1 MERAPSHGSKY
12 LPSAAAT
19 YPTGGERVTM
29 PVERTR
35 NLIQAGAFL
44 RELSANSALPA
55 AIRTEAYR
63 LLRHFPS
70 VSDVEAI
77 AANEARLMQVAG
89 SPLIRNYLVAEFDP
103 DWVRGYTRGPH
114 IGG

>member
-1 MERAPSHGSKY
+1 M
-12 LPSAAAT
+12 
-19 YPTGGERVTM
+19 TM

-44 RELSANSALPA
+44 RELSANADLPE
-55 AIRTEAYR
+55 AIRNEAYR

-77 AANEARLMQVAG
+77 AANEASLKLVAR
-89 SPLIRNYLVAEFDP
+89 SSLIQNYLVTEFDP
-103 DWVRGYTRGPH
+103 DWIRGYTRGAH
-114 IGG
+114 VGG

>member
-1 MERAPSHGSKY
+1 M
-12 LPSAAAT
+12 
-19 YPTGGERVTM
+19 TM

-44 RELSANSALPA
+44 RELSADMDLPKTV
-55 AIRTEAYR
+55 RCEAYR

-70 VSDVEAI
+70 LSDVQAI
-77 AANEARLMQVAG
+77 ASNENRLLEVTQ
-89 SPLIRNYLVAEFDP
+89 SRLLQKYLVTEFDP
-103 DWVRGYTRGPH
+103 DWVRGYSRGPH

>member
-1 MERAPSHGSKY
+1 M
-12 LPSAAAT
+12 
-19 YPTGGERVTM
+19 TM
-29 PVERTR
+29 PAERTR

-44 RELSANSALPA
+44 RELSANAALPV

-77 AANEARLMQVAG
+77 ATNEARLMQVTK
-89 SPLIRNYLVAEFDP
+89 SPLVRNYLVSEFNP

>member
-1 MERAPSHGSKY
+1 M
-12 LPSAAAT
+12 
-19 YPTGGERVTM
+19 TM

-44 RELSANSALPA
+44 RELSANKALPQA
-55 AIRTEAYR
+55 VRAEAYR

-70 VSDVEAI
+70 ISDIAAI
-77 AANEARLMQVAG
+77 ASNEEHLRMATG
-89 SPLIRNYLVAEFDP
+89 STLVRTYLVTSFDP
-103 DWVRGYTRGPH
+103 EWVEGYSHGPH

>member
-1 MERAPSHGSKY
+1 
-12 LPSAAAT
+12 
-19 YPTGGERVTM
+19 M
-29 PVERTR
+29 PAERTR

-44 RELSANSALPA
+44 REISANSALPL

-77 AANEARLMQVAG
+77 AANEARLMQVDK
-89 SPLIRNYLVAEFDP
+89 SPLVRNYLVTEFDP

>member
-1 MERAPSHGSKY
+1 
-12 LPSAAAT
+12 
-19 YPTGGERVTM
+19 M
-29 PVERTR
+29 PAERTR

-44 RELSANSALPA
+44 RELSANATLPE
-55 AIRTEAYR
+55 AIRAEAYR

-77 AANEARLMQVAG
+77 ALNELLLIQVTK
-89 SPLIRNYLVAEFDP
+89 SPLVRNYLVTEFDP
-103 DWVRGYTRGPH
+103 EWVQGYTHGPH

>member
-1 MERAPSHGSKY
+1 M
-12 LPSAAAT
+12 
-19 YPTGGERVTM
+19 TM

-44 RELSANSALPA
+44 RELSASTSLPESV
-55 AIRTEAYR
+55 RKEAYR

-70 VSDVEAI
+70 LSDVEAI
-77 AANEARLMQVAG
+77 AANEDRLIALTRSALV
-89 SPLIRNYLVAEFDP
+89 RRYLTTEFDP
-103 DWVRGYTRGPH
+103 DWVKGYSRGPH

>member
-1 MERAPSHGSKY
+1 M
-12 LPSAAAT
+12 
-19 YPTGGERVTM
+19 TM

-44 RELSANSALPA
+44 RDLSANQHVPRE
-55 AIRTEAYR
+55 IRTEAYR

-70 VSDVEAI
+70 VSDVSAI
-77 AANEARLMQVAG
+77 AENEARLLEVTKSRLLQ
-89 SPLIRNYLVAEFDP
+89 NYLVADFDP
-103 DWVRGYTRGPH
+103 DWVRGYMSGPH

>member
-1 MERAPSHGSKY
+1 
-12 LPSAAAT
+12 
-19 YPTGGERVTM
+19 M
-29 PVERTR
+29 PAERTR

-44 RELSANSALPA
+44 RELSANSALPVA
-55 AIRTEAYR
+55 VRNEAYR

-77 AANEARLMQVAG
+77 AANEARLIQLAR
-89 SPLIRNYLVAEFDP
+89 SPLIRNYLVTEFDP

>member
-1 MERAPSHGSKY
+1 M
-12 LPSAAAT
+12 
-19 YPTGGERVTM
+19 TM
-29 PVERTR
+29 PIERTR

-44 RELSANSALPA
+44 KELSASATVPR

-77 AANEARLMQVAG
+77 AANEAHLLQLSG
-89 SPLIRNYLVAEFDP
+89 SRLIRNYLVTAFDP
-103 DWVRGYTRGPH
+103 DWIRGYKHGPH

>member
-1 MERAPSHGSKY
+1 M
-12 LPSAAAT
+12 
-19 YPTGGERVTM
+19 TM

-44 RELSANSALPA
+44 RELSADMALPK

-70 VSDVEAI
+70 ISDVEAI
-77 AANEARLMQVAG
+77 ALNEQRLIELTR
-89 SPLIRNYLVAEFDP
+89 SPLVRNYLVTSFDP
-103 DWVRGYTRGPH
+103 DWIRGYTRGPH
-114 IGG
+114 IGV

>member
-1 MERAPSHGSKY
+1 MG
-12 LPSAAAT
+12 LV
-19 YPTGGERVTM
+19 VTM

-44 RELSANSALPA
+44 RELSANKSVPKSV
-55 AIRTEAYR
+55 REEAYR

-70 VSDVEAI
+70 LSDVGAI
-77 AANEARLMQVAG
+77 AANEGRLIELTG
-89 SPLIRNYLVAEFDP
+89 SALVRSYLTTDFDP
-103 DWVRGYTRGPH
+103 DWLKGYSRGPH

>member
-1 MERAPSHGSKY
+1 MTSM
-12 LPSAAAT
+12 
-19 YPTGGERVTM
+19 TM

-44 RELSANSALPA
+44 RDLEANSKLPREV
-55 AIRTEAYR
+55 RTEASR

-70 VSDVEAI
+70 VSDVQAI
-77 AANEARLMQVAG
+77 ASNESLLLQVTKSRLLQT
-89 SPLIRNYLVAEFDP
+89 YLVAECDP
-103 DWVRGYTRGPH
+103 AWLQGYSHGPH

>member
-1 MERAPSHGSKY
+1 
-12 LPSAAAT
+12 
-19 YPTGGERVTM
+19 M
-29 PVERTR
+29 PAERTR

-44 RELSANSALPA
+44 REISANSALPL

-77 AANEARLMQVAG
+77 AANEARLMQVTK
-89 SPLIRNYLVAEFDP
+89 SSLIRNYLVTEFDP

>member
-1 MERAPSHGSKY
+1 M
-12 LPSAAAT
+12 
-19 YPTGGERVTM
+19 TM

-44 RELSANSALPA
+44 RELSADTGLPA
-55 AIRTEAYR
+55 ATRAEAYR

-70 VSDVEAI
+70 LSDVEAI
-77 AANEARLMQVAG
+77 AANEALLIQLSG
-89 SPLIRNYLVAEFDP
+89 SLLVRNYLVTAFDP
-103 DWVRGYTRGPH
+103 EWLRGYTRGPH

>member
-1 MERAPSHGSKY
+1 M
-12 LPSAAAT
+12 
-19 YPTGGERVTM
+19 TM

-44 RELSANSALPA
+44 RELSANLALPA
-55 AIRTEAYR
+55 AIRREAYR

-77 AANEARLMQVAG
+77 AANEARLVELSG
-89 SPLIRNYLVAEFDP
+89 SPLVRSYLVTAFDP
-103 DWVRGYTRGPH
+103 DWLRGYTHGPH
-114 IGG
+114 VGG

>member
-1 MERAPSHGSKY
+1 M
-12 LPSAAAT
+12 
-19 YPTGGERVTM
+19 TM

-44 RELSANSALPA
+44 RELSANAALPE
-55 AIRTEAYR
+55 AIRNEAYR

-77 AANEARLMQVAG
+77 AANEARLK
-89 SPLIRNYLVAEFDP
+89 LVARSSLIQSFLVTEFDP
-103 DWVRGYTRGPH
+103 DWIRGYTRGPH

>member
-1 MERAPSHGSKY
+1 M
-12 LPSAAAT
+12 
-19 YPTGGERVTM
+19 TM
-29 PVERTR
+29 PIERTR

-44 RELSANSALPA
+44 RDLAANMALPQQV
-55 AIRTEAYR
+55 RTEAYR

-77 AANEARLMQVAG
+77 AANEAHLQEVTK
-89 SPLIRNYLVAEFDP
+89 SPLRANLLVTEFDP
-103 DWVRGYTRGPH
+103 EWLRGYMHGPH

>member
-1 MERAPSHGSKY
+1 M
-12 LPSAAAT
+12 
-19 YPTGGERVTM
+19 TM

-44 RELSANSALPA
+44 KELSANA
-55 AIRTEAYR
+55 AVPKAVRTEAYR

-77 AANEARLMQVAG
+77 AANEAHLLQLTGSRLV
-89 SPLIRNYLVAEFDP
+89 RNYLVPTFDD
-103 DWVRGYTRGPH
+103 DWVRGYKLGPH

>member
-1 MERAPSHGSKY
+1 
-12 LPSAAAT
+12 
-19 YPTGGERVTM
+19 M
-29 PVERTR
+29 PAERTR

-44 RELSANSALPA
+44 RDLSANAALPE
-55 AIRTEAYR
+55 AIRSEAYR

-77 AANEARLMQVAG
+77 AANEARLMQVAK
-89 SPLIRNYLVAEFDP
+89 SPLIQNYLIAEFDP

>member
-1 MERAPSHGSKY
+1 MTTPA
-12 LPSAAAT
+12 
-19 YPTGGERVTM
+19 
-29 PVERTR
+29 ERTR

-44 RELSANSALPA
+44 RELSANPALPV

-77 AANEARLMQVAG
+77 AVNEAHLIQVAK
-89 SPLIRNYLVAEFDP
+89 SPLLRTYLVTEFDP
-103 DWVRGYTRGPH
+103 DWVRGYPLGPH

>member
-1 MERAPSHGSKY
+1 M
-12 LPSAAAT
+12 
-19 YPTGGERVTM
+19 TM
-29 PVERTR
+29 PDERTR

-44 RELSANSALPA
+44 RELSANAALPK
-55 AIRTEAYR
+55 AIRREAYR

-77 AANEARLMQVAG
+77 AANEAHLLQLTESRLV
-89 SPLIRNYLVAEFDP
+89 RNYLVTSFDP
-103 DWVRGYTRGPH
+103 DWVRGYKLGPH